1 MVLHPH
7 QLTPALPKIQRLHWT
22 LCPNGQS
29 CLDYSPTSQEQP
41 WPSPV
46 VLAHNPHLM
55 QPAQPNGILSE
66 KTAGRNFAVVL
77 HVKNEVPFSYR
88 LKGLISQSCAWLK
101 TTKDEVTAA
110 RKVKRC
116 LASVA
121 SATIARSIK
130 TFFFLFF
137 LFFFF
142 CLMQPAPNHPLWIR
156 VEDIWRRMLD
166 FQLHRFSTPYWMYL
180 NV

>member
-130 TFFFLFF
+130 TFFFLFC

-142 CLMQPAPNHPLWIR
+142 LSDATRPKPSLVNKSGRHMEKNA
-156 VEDIWRRMLD
+156 
-166 FQLHRFSTPYWMYL
+166 RFSVTQIQYAIL
-180 NV
+180 NVP